1 MKNNLGDPERLAH
14 ILEAI
19 ENIEMFL
26 QNMDFAE
33 FEISKLHLSATE
45 RQLEIIGEAT
55 ASISSDTK
63 LKFPEIEWQPIK
75 RFRNIIAHEYFGV
88 STQILWGVVRKEL
101 PTLKLQ
107 IQNAID
113 HLNR

>member
-1 MKNNLGDPERLAH
+1 MRSNLGDPERLAH

-19 ENIEMFL
+19 ENIEVFL
-26 QNMDFAE
+26 LDMDFAQ

-55 ASISSDTK
+55 ATISPETK
-63 LKFPEIEWQPIK
+63 LRFPQIEWQPIK
-75 RFRNIIAHEYFGV
+75 QFRNIIAHEYFGV

-101 PTLKLQ
+101 PILKIQ
-107 IQNAID
+107 IQMVID
-113 HLNR
+113 QLGK